1 MTVFLLTDQ
10 FNIVWICGIRR
21 NHGYV
26 GAVRALFPPHPS
38 LTVKNLN
45 EQFEIHQLDARD
57 ARDDGIL
64 YPSDGEV

>member
-1 MTVFLLTDQ
+1 MTVFLLTDK

-26 GAVRALFPPHPS
+26 GAVRALFPLHPS

-45 EQFEIHQLDARD
+45 EQFEIH
-57 ARDDGIL
+57 
-64 YPSDGEV
+64 

>member
-1 MTVFLLTDQ
+1 MQNHVTKHFGLNKYCFNMTVFLLTDK

-26 GAVRALFPPHPS
+26 GAVRALFPLHPS

-45 EQFEIHQLDARD
+45 EQFEIH
-57 ARDDGIL
+57 
-64 YPSDGEV
+64 